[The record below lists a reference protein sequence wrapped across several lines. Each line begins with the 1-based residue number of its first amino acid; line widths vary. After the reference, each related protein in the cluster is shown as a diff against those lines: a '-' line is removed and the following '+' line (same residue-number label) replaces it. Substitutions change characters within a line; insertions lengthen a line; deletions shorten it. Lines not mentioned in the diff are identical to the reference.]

1 METEVSNVGQPE
13 HFIHEIQKVEKGK
26 EKQEEQQRLR

>member
-1 METEVSNVGQPE
+1 METEVNNVGQPE
-13 HFIHEIQKVEKGK
+13 HIIHEIQTLEKEK